1 MGCNRAFV
9 ADCVEYIGTPDLRSP
24 IMRRPCV
31 DREDDPAPGKRLNDA
46 RSNQMLGACVVC
58 LPALITVPDRK
69 IFEKKLAKCHAIKR
83 PHLIAFR

>member
-46 RSNQMLGACVVC
+46 RSNQMFGACVVC
-58 LPALITVPDRK
+58 FPALITVPDRK
-69 IFEKKLAKCHAIKR
+69 TFEKKLAKCHAIR
-83 PHLIAFR
+83 RRQRLF